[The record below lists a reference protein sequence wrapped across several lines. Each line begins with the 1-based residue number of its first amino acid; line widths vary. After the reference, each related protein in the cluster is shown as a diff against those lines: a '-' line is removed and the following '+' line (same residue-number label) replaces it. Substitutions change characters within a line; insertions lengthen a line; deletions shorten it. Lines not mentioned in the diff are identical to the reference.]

1 MSDRRIVTERLCSSE
16 TIIPDDIRA
25 ALERFHAFLATRSGE
40 GMIDGESGFTVDD
53 GLLLAGEVE
62 GALSRMHQ
70 LDEPLI

>member
-1 MSDRRIVTERLCSSE
+1 M
-16 TIIPDDIRA
+16 PDDIRA
-25 ALERFHAFLATRSGE
+25 ALERFHAFLATHSGE

-70 LDEPLI
+70 LDEPPI